1 VRKRRPKLDDVARI
15 KALRAE
21 VRRLR
26 GDVRR
31 VEEDKRALQERN
43 AFLGAR
49 ARAGP
54 GEDPAGDLDVVGRL

>member
-1 VRKRRPKLDDVARI
+1 MKRRPKRDDAARL

-26 GDVRR
+26 GQVRR

-43 AFLGAR
+43 AFLTRELEQAR
-49 ARAGP
+49 AKTS
-54 GEDPAGDLDVVGRL
+54 